1 MHLSLQ
7 IHIYSVKKN
16 DKPIDFKTIII
27 YLVAN
32 DNF

>member
-1 MHLSLQ
+1 MHLSLK
-7 IHIYSVKKN
+7 IHIYSVKN
-16 DKPIDFKTIII
+16 DEPIDFKAIII